1 MALDDPDIDMFTSE
15 EEVESSPEL
24 FGPTPIPSSS
34 QQQPE
39 IIMPSREQQQ
49 DADASSV
56 SSTQQQSIDGS
67 QDELR
72 SSQALSPED
81 EVWMQKMD
89 EILRQCRADLADLKD
104 SGVGLSGEEQQHQ
117 VDGGMGGASQD
128 EVESH
133 KKVSAEM
140 RKFQELEQLFKQIH
154 EKKQQVEKE
163 VKEGRPG
170 AEELFEMLVDVKQRI
185 RRHLEAQKKKVAT
198 ICSDP
203 RS

>member
-1 MALDDPDIDMFTSE
+1 
-15 EEVESSPEL
+15 
-24 FGPTPIPSSS
+24 
-34 QQQPE
+34 
-39 IIMPSREQQQ
+39 
-49 DADASSV
+49 
-56 SSTQQQSIDGS
+56 
-67 QDELR
+67 
-72 SSQALSPED
+72 
-81 EVWMQKMD
+81 MQKMD
-89 EILRQCRADLADLKD
+89 EILRQCRADLADLKAGRLDHD

-170 AEELFEMLVDVKQRI
+170 AEEQFEMLVTV
-185 RRHLEAQKKKVAT
+185 KKVV
-198 ICSDP
+198 CG
-203 RS
+203 